1 LQKTGAT
8 PRRFT
13 MMHFKSSLPKLSAA
27 AGILACAACASN
39 APSSPNSAANAP
51 TAAEDAR
58 QGANTTAAAPAPESY
73 AATGAKPTSA
83 ANSDPLASGGTDPSG
98 SATETGRSAV
108 DHGPVGMTN
117 TIGTDVSSL
126 NDAQLAA
133 VVQAINQGE
142 VLEAQLAQNKA
153 VSPETKRFAKDMMN
167 VHREMQNRTNALL
180 ARLQMSPSENPVST
194 RLKTDVQ
201 NETSTLQTMRG
212 RDFDRDYVD
221 AQVRNHNKALEL
233 LDRITP
239 IVKNPDL
246 KAALASDRPEV
257 EEHLRVAER
266 IEEAL
271 QKGAANAQPASRT
284 RAP

>member
-1 LQKTGAT
+1 
-8 PRRFT
+8 

-39 APSSPNSAANAP
+39 APSSANSAANAP
-51 TAAEDAR
+51 AAAEDTR
-58 QGANTTAAAPAPESY
+58 QGDNTTAAAPDHESY

-83 ANSDPLASGGTDPSG
+83 ANSDPPPSG
-98 SATETGRSAV
+98 STDPIGTASETGKSAV
-108 DHGPVGMTN
+108 DHGPAGTASAM
-117 TIGTDVSSL
+117 GTDVSSL

-133 VVQAINQGE
+133 VVQALNQGE

-153 VSPETKRFAKDMMN
+153 VSPNTKRFAKEMMN

-180 ARLQMSPSENPVST
+180 ARLQMSPSESPVST

-201 NETSTLQTMRG
+201 NETATLQTMRG

-246 KAALASDRPEV
+246 KAALASDRLQV
-257 EEHLRVAER
+257 EEHLRAAER
-266 IEEAL
+266 IEETL